1 MKSIL
6 CSLFLFLDMAANRQY
21 LPCLALPFAL
31 PIALITGH
39 LLHLSMERAKE
50 RLGLKDDSYERD
62 QKQEALHR
70 HNITNSK

>member
-6 CSLFLFLDMAANRQY
+6 CSLFLFLDMAANRQH
-21 LPCLALPFAL
+21 LPCLALPY
-31 PIALITGH
+31 ALITGH